1 MTTTNER
8 ELIDSVIALADTVDP
23 SGKLAKHTD
32 GIPED
37 IDSEV
42 RVFISEDV
50 IEWVLDV
57 MDAIGEAMSNTLK
70 QKDERLD
77 QFACMVNDGDDIV
90 FDVAENIAIEFD
102 HLKEDEDEEEEEV
115 DQD

>member
-8 ELIDSVIALADTVDP
+8 ELIDSVIALADAVDP

-32 GIPED
+32 GVPELN
-37 IDSEV
+37 DSEY
-42 RVFISEDV
+42 SLDEV

-57 MDAIGEAMSNTLK
+57 MDAIGEAMSHTLQ
-70 QKDERLD
+70 QKDERLY
-77 QFACMVNDGDDIV
+77 QFACMVNDGDDIA

-102 HLKEDEDEEEEEV
+102 HLKEEEEEE
-115 DQD
+115 